1 MRTRRALWVRGA
13 QLVTLYPP
21 HRSEWLSLART
32 KKYSRSHSEDRINSI
47 DCSEL
52 AWPLNTDLV
61 FTMVSCAARGKLD
74 EELTRQR
81 VIQNNSTRLVDPLGT
96 GLSIHDLCRHESI
109 VASGRLVLQ
118 SNISACFIYE
128 PRVAALRCEVCIVN
142 ASAARTY
149 ETESAEGTMLC
160 CAQCLHMLHYSVTGQ
175 TCTNGTSA
183 RRRIP
188 PGVSALLHSG
198 PFSLAVSD
206 PASQETPTRVFDS
219 YNIPTGV
226 SCEQASANRP
236 PTGDTK
242 PGQGL
247 HRPG

>member
-61 FTMVSCAARGKLD
+61 FTMVSCARTALVSNLCPIIQAADLAERRTTFCVCGIDCNAGVARGKLD

-109 VASGRLVLQ
+109 VCWQCAT
-118 SNISACFIYE
+118 E
-128 PRVAALRCEVCIVN
+128 PTHVGK
-142 ASAARTY
+142 S
-149 ETESAEGTMLC
+149 
-160 CAQCLHMLHYSVTGQ
+160 
-175 TCTNGTSA
+175 
-183 RRRIP
+183 
-188 PGVSALLHSG
+188 
-198 PFSLAVSD
+198 
-206 PASQETPTRVFDS
+206 
-219 YNIPTGV
+219 
-226 SCEQASANRP
+226 
-236 PTGDTK
+236 
-242 PGQGL
+242 
-247 HRPG
+247 